1 MRTDID
7 SFLLALKLERGMS
20 PTTVS
25 SYAQDLKLFEAFC
38 RARRVGAASRVTPR
52 LIRDF
57 LQWLRADQP
66 SRKALTPATAAR
78 KLSCLKSWFK
88 FLMAQGALSQNPAG
102 FIETPRLWRR
112 LPTVL
117 NESEIPA
124 LLAEPQRVGAEKP
137 AASPRRRRSAAALA
151 VRDMALLELL
161 YGAGLRVSEAAGLDV
176 ASVNLDAGF
185 LRCFGKGSKERIVPV
200 GKLAKAAL
208 ESYLQTVRPALVSR
222 APQTTALFVNR
233 RGQGMT
239 RQRIW
244 QLVRRYAS
252 ASHPA
257 KRVSPHT
264 LRHSFATHLLAHG
277 ADLRTVQELLGHAN
291 IATTQRYTHVD
302 STRLKSVHEQ
312 FHPRP

>member
-1 MRTDID
+1 
-7 SFLLALKLERGMS
+7 MS

-25 SYAQDLKLFEAFC
+25 SYAQDLKLFERFC
-38 RARRVGAASRVTPR
+38 RARHVGAVSRVTPR

-57 LQWLRADQP
+57 LQWLRTDQP
-66 SRKALTPATAAR
+66 DRQASTPATAAR

-88 FLMAQGALSQNPAG
+88 FLIAQGTLSQNPAG

-112 LPTVL
+112 LPVVL

-124 LLAEPQRVGAEKP
+124 LL
-137 AASPRRRRSAAALA
+137 SAAEHDGTGHQASSLA
-151 VRDMALLELL
+151 VRDVALLEML
-161 YGAGLRVSEAAGLDV
+161 YGAGLRVSEAASLSV
-176 ASVNLDAGF
+176 ADVNLDAGF
-185 LRCFGKGSKERIVPV
+185 LRCFGKGSKERIVPL
-200 GKLAKAAL
+200 GKLARAAV
-208 ESYLQTVRPALVSR
+208 ESYLSTVRPALTAR
-222 APQTTALFVNR
+222 APQTAALFVNR
-233 RGQGMT
+233 RGRGLT

-244 QLVRRYAS
+244 QLVRRYAR
-252 ASHPA
+252 AGQMA

-302 STRLKSVHEQ
+302 HTRLKAVHEQ